1 MVQTHTL
8 KTSGTEP
15 AMCTKLEKKHD
26 PIDQDAAR
34 TLDGQRPIGT
44 AKPWISPRR
53 PNRRSKAVDS
63 ADDDFYCPDC
73 DWQQYYCLC
82 AAATSVDGA
91 EYWEMAARRA
101 QETGL
106 YGFEHGRE
114 RRGLRA
120 TVDRRPTTVEAE
132 EEKTDDDGASSVGRS
147 QVVSTT
153 DGDGSVDGR
162 TVAVDEGGDGRSSV
176 GTALEGEIALA
187 TTSQGVVGA
196 GGDDGRTSVGRQ
208 ANDDDDD
215 DDVLLMR
222 RPTTTTSWQT
232 THAGDWTD
240 EELAEF
246 AESFD
251 AGDVRVCCQWTAH
264 RRYTQEDEDD
274 MEANPHEWERKCCVW
289 IRRGERGDSSEEE
302 SSSLLGKRRS
312 SNSDDDD
319 EEETEDEEEEEDW
332 TQPWDADEVPD
343 DDDRSSTPIPDVAL
357 QSEPLSVKLGRRPY
371 RSPYSWRSPS
381 VGGILYTTMTTTT
394 PRRSRRLSAK
404 EDADWTRRAQA
415 AIDEEAALDDRI
427 RDAEEEL
434 RRRVEAR
441 VECERRLERLSL
453 LPKRRRILVRSRYF
467 ATSGKTATTA
477 TRRQSSKKKTTK

>member
-1 MVQTHTL
+1 
-8 KTSGTEP
+8 
-15 AMCTKLEKKHD
+15 MCTKLEKKHD

-53 PNRRSKAVDS
+53 PNKSSRAFAVDS

-82 AAATSVDGA
+82 YAATTVDGA

-106 YGFEHGRE
+106 YGFEHHGRQ

-120 TVDRRPTTVEAE
+120 AVDRTTTVEAE
-132 EEKTDDDGASSVGRS
+132 EKKTDDDGASSVGRT

-153 DGDGSVDGR
+153 GGDGSVDGR

-187 TTSQGVVGA
+187 TTSQRVVGA

-208 ANDDDDD
+208 TNDQ
-215 DDVLLMR
+215 VLLIR
-222 RPTTTTSWQT
+222 RPIATTSWQT

-274 MEANPHEWERKCCVW
+274 LEANPHEWERKCCVW
-289 IRRGERGDSSEEE
+289 IRRERDSSSCEEDSS

-312 SNSDDDD
+312 SNSDDYEDDDD
-319 EEETEDEEEEEDW
+319 EDCWTE
-332 TQPWDADEVPD
+332 PWDPDEVPD
-343 DDDRSSTPIPDVAL
+343 DDDRSTATPIPDIAL

-371 RSPYSWRSPS
+371 RSPYSWRSPD
-381 VGGILYTTMTTTT
+381 VGGILYTTTTMTTT

-404 EDADWTRRAQA
+404 EDADWTRRAQE
-415 AIDEEAALDDRI
+415 AIDEEAALDERI

-434 RRRVEAR
+434 RRRVDVR

-453 LPKRRRILVRSRYF
+453 LPKRRRVLVRSRYF
-467 ATSGKTATTA
+467 ATSGKTTA
-477 TRRQSSKKKTTK
+477 TARRQPKRKTTK

>member
-53 PNRRSKAVDS
+53 PNRRSKAAFAVDS

-120 TVDRRPTTVEAE
+120 TVDGRPTTE
-132 EEKTDDDGASSVGRS
+132 EEKKTDDDGASSVGRT

-153 DGDGSVDGR
+153 GGDGSVDGR

-187 TTSQGVVGA
+187 ATSQGVVGA

-208 ANDDDDD
+208 TD

-222 RPTTTTSWQT
+222 RPATTTGWQT

-264 RRYTQEDEDD
+264 RRYAQEDEDD

-289 IRRGERGDSSEEE
+289 IRRGRRSSSSSEEEE

-312 SNSDDDD
+312 SNSNDDD
-319 EEETEDEEEEEDW
+319 EETEDEEEDW
-332 TQPWDADEVPD
+332 TEPWDPDEVPD
-343 DDDRSSTPIPDVAL
+343 DRSSSTPIPDVAL
-357 QSEPLSVKLGRRPY
+357 QSEPLSAKLDRRPY
-371 RSPYSWRSPS
+371 RSPYSWRSPD
-381 VGGILYTTMTTTT
+381 VGGILYTTMTTT

-404 EDADWTRRAQA
+404 LDADWTRRAQES
-415 AIDEEAALDDRI
+415 IDEEAALDDRI

-434 RRRVEAR
+434 RRRVDAR

-467 ATSGKTATTA
+467 ATSGKTATG
-477 TRRQSSKKKTTK
+477 RQSNKKKTTK